1 MLKLISNV
9 SRRGL
14 VLGALALCLTTT
26 AAWARVTYSQAPCYY
41 PGVNPDGNLNV
52 NLGRLGAININVNTN
67 TGKVHAFGKNV
78 VGNLSGKA
86 QTFINAEVDV
96 IAPIPVTFT
105 SSRYSC
111 SKKGFATVAAS
122 GMALPPV

>member
-26 AAWARVTYSQAPCYY
+26 TAWALTVQVPFLF
-41 PGVNPDGNLNV
+41 PGVDAQGNLSDG
-52 NLGRLGAININVNTN
+52 LGSQSNIIANVNTK
-67 TGKVHAFGKNV
+67 TGKFKASGKAQV
-78 VGNLSGKA
+78 QNLSGKT
-86 QTFINAEVDV
+86 QTFTNVPV
-96 IAPIPVTFT
+96 NIPNVTVT

-111 SKKGFATVAAS
+111 KKTGAASVAAS
-122 GMALPPV
+122 GMAAL

>member
-26 AAWARVTYSQAPCYY
+26 TAWALNVNAQVPCFY
-41 PGVNPDGNLNV
+41 PGVNAGGNLDGM
-52 NLGRLGAININVNTN
+52 LGTSGLININVNTN
-67 TGKVHAFGKNV
+67 TGKFHASGKATV
-78 VGNLSGKA
+78 QNLSGER
-86 QTFINAEVDV
+86 QTFTNVPFDIQNATV
-96 IAPIPVTFT
+96 T

-111 SKKGFATVAAS
+111 SKKGVASLAGS
-122 GMALPPV
+122 GMALPPA

>member
-26 AAWARVTYSQAPCYY
+26 TAWALNQNVQIPCLYF
-41 PGVNPDGNLNV
+41 GVNAEGNLDGI
-52 NLGRLGAININVNTN
+52 LGTSGLINFNVNTN
-67 TGKVHAFGKNV
+67 TGKFKASGKATV
-78 VGNLSGKA
+78 QNLSGKA
-86 QTFINAEVDV
+86 QTFINVPVNVDS
-96 IAPIPVTFT
+96 PVMFT

-111 SKKGFATVAAS
+111 SKTGKASVAAS
-122 GMALPPV
+122 GMALPPA

>member
-26 AAWARVTYSQAPCYY
+26 TAWATLVQGGYLF
-41 PGVNPDGNLNV
+41 PGVDMGGNLSNGLGTPGFVNV
-52 NLGRLGAININVNTN
+52 NVNTN
-67 TGKVHAFGKNV
+67 NGKFKA
-78 VGNLSGKA
+78 SGKA
-86 QTFINAEVDV
+86 QVQNLSGRTQTFTNVPVD
-96 IAPIPVTFT
+96 IPNVTVT

-111 SKKGFATVAAS
+111 KKAGAASVAAS
-122 GMALPPV
+122 GMAAL

>member
-26 AAWARVTYSQAPCYY
+26 TAWALNVQTLCLY
-41 PGVNPDGNLNV
+41 PGVNAGGNLDGS
-52 NLGRLGAININVNTN
+52 LGLIGLINFNVNTK
-67 TGKVHAFGKNV
+67 TGKFHASGKATV
-78 VGNLSGKA
+78 QNLSGKA
-86 QTFINAEVDV
+86 QIFINVPV
-96 IAPIPVTFT
+96 IVEFPVMFT

-111 SKKGFATVAAS
+111 SKKGVASVAGS
-122 GMALPPV
+122 GMGAI

>member
-26 AAWARVTYSQAPCYY
+26 TAWALNVQTLCLY
-41 PGVNPDGNLNV
+41 PGVNAGGNLDGS
-52 NLGRLGAININVNTN
+52 LGLIGLINFNVNTN
-67 TGKVHAFGKNV
+67 TGKFRASGKATV
-78 VGNLSGKA
+78 QNLSGKA
-86 QTFINAEVDV
+86 QIFINVPV
-96 IAPIPVTFT
+96 IVEFPVMFT

-111 SKKGFATVAAS
+111 SKKGVASVAGS
-122 GMALPPV
+122 GMGAI

>member
-26 AAWARVTYSQAPCYY
+26 TAWALNVNLQIPCFY
-41 PGVNPDGNLNV
+41 PGVNAGGNLDD
-52 NLGRLGAININVNTN
+52 GLGAEAFINFNINTK
-67 TGKVHAFGKNV
+67 TYKFHASGKATVQ
-78 VGNLSGKA
+78 NLSGKA
-86 QTFINAEVDV
+86 QIFINVPV
-96 IAPIPVTFT
+96 IVEFPVMFT

-111 SKKGFATVAAS
+111 SKKGVASVAGS
-122 GMALPPV
+122 GMGAI

>member
-26 AAWARVTYSQAPCYY
+26 AAWAHVNIQVPCFY
-41 PGVNPDGNLNV
+41 PGVNEGGNLDDE
-52 NLGRLGAININVNTN
+52 LGAAAFINFNINTE
-67 TGKVHAFGKNV
+67 TGKFHASGKATV
-78 VGNLSGKA
+78 QNLSGKA
-86 QTFINAEVDV
+86 QIFINVPV
-96 IAPIPVTFT
+96 IVEFPVMFT

-111 SKKGFATVAAS
+111 SKKGVASVAGS
-122 GMALPPV
+122 GMGAI

>member
-26 AAWARVTYSQAPCYY
+26 TAWALNVQLPCLY
-41 PGVNPDGNLNV
+41 PGVNAGGNLDGS
-52 NLGRLGAININVNTN
+52 LGFVGAINFNVNTN
-67 TGKVHAFGKNV
+67 TGKFRASGKATV
-78 VGNLSGKA
+78 QNLSGKA
-86 QTFINAEVDV
+86 QTFINVPVNVDS
-96 IAPIPVTFT
+96 PVMFT

-111 SKKGFATVAAS
+111 SKTGKASVAAS
-122 GMALPPV
+122 GMADI

>member
-26 AAWARVTYSQAPCYY
+26 TAWALNVQTLCLY
-41 PGVNPDGNLNV
+41 PGVNAGGNLDGS
-52 NLGRLGAININVNTN
+52 LGLIGLINFNVNTK
-67 TGKVHAFGKNV
+67 TGKFHASGKATV
-78 VGNLSGKA
+78 QNLSGKA
-86 QTFINAEVDV
+86 QIFINVPV
-96 IAPIPVTFT
+96 IVEFPVMFT

-111 SKKGFATVAAS
+111 SKTGKASVAAS
-122 GMALPPV
+122 GMADI

>member
-26 AAWARVTYSQAPCYY
+26 AAWARVNSQAPFDY
-41 PGVNPDGNLNV
+41 PGVNPGGNLDA
-52 NLGRLGAININVNTN
+52 NLGTSGFINLNVNTN
-67 TGKVHAFGKNV
+67 TGKFHAFGKNV
-78 VGNLSGKA
+78 VRNLSGKA
-86 QTFINAEVDV
+86 QTFTNVPFNIENATV
-96 IAPIPVTFT
+96 T

-111 SKKGFATVAAS
+111 LKKGFASVAAS
-122 GMALPPV
+122 GMVLPPPVI